1 MKKVSTEHLE
11 KIQELNKKQID
22 NKIALGETQ
31 LMQLDLDKRVK
42 GLQDSFAEV
51 SVEMKELSEE
61 LKEEHGEVQID
72 VSTGEIMD
80 QPSTNVE
87 KDDDKGDS

>member
-1 MKKVSTEHLE
+1 MKKVSKEHLE

-42 GLQDSFAEV
+42 ELQDSFAEV
-51 SVEMKELSEE
+51 SVEMKGLSEE

>member
-11 KIQELNKKQID
+11 QIQELNKKQID
-22 NKIALGETQ
+22 TKIALGETQ

-42 GLQDSFAEV
+42 ELQDSFALV
-51 SVEMKELSEE
+51 SEEMKELSEV